1 MKVILFVIIISSTF
15 ASCSFKNQLT
25 YFSDHEK
32 NDNLE
37 WLDYSSQIN
46 NIESGDILKID
57 VITAFPQASFPYN
70 KNSINGSSVNQNNLE
85 IIKLE
90 GYSVDVDK
98 NINFPVLGKI
108 SVENLNETQLEERI
122 AKLLVEGK
130 HLTDPVIKVTRINNK
145 FTVLGEVKSPG
156 TYSYIDANLNVLQAL
171 GYAGGITVDG
181 KKNNVTVV
189 REENGKR
196 NIYTLSLTKKQ
207 LLSSPIYNTKNND
220 IIVINPTFSKIKSS
234 GFIGNPS
241 SIASMA
247 SLLLS
252 ITLLITNK

>member
-1 MKVILFVIIISSTF
+1 MLS
-15 ASCSFKNQLT
+15 N
-25 YFSDHEK
+25 Y
-32 NDNLE
+32 
-37 WLDYSSQIN
+37 
-46 NIESGDILKID
+46 
-57 VITAFPQASFPYN
+57 
-70 KNSINGSSVNQNNLE
+70 
-85 IIKLE
+85 
-90 GYSVDVDK
+90 VDK